1 MVNSI
6 WILGFDKNRG
16 ILVKTVRVGCLQA
29 ENKKKM

>member
-16 ILVKTVRVGCLQA
+16 GGGGGGGIDYWKLKI
-29 ENKKKM
+29 N

>member
-16 ILVKTVRVGCLQA
+16 GGGGGGGGGIDYWKLKI
-29 ENKKKM
+29 N